1 MYIVIVGGGKVG
13 RGAARDLL
21 LIDHEVCIIE
31 RDADEAWSINHELGE
46 VALVGDGTE
55 IHVQEAAGM
64 NRADV
69 VVACTGRDQANLA
82 VGQTAQTR
90 FAVERVIARI
100 NDPRNERIFRALG
113 FDNTVSATSSIVA
126 AIDFEVN
133 KGLQSLTR
141 LTQLSSSPFVLSQH
155 RVPEKAS
162 AVGCTVRELSLPP
175 NTLLVLVDRDLGDAQ
190 IPGPTTEIQAGDLV
204 IAVTHQQ
211 YETALRVAL
220 TDGELPDGE

>member
-21 LIDHEVCIIE
+21 LMGHEVCIIE
-31 RDADEAWSINHELGE
+31 RDADTAWSINHELGE

-55 IHVQEAAGM
+55 VHVQEAAGM

-90 FAVERVIARI
+90 FDAGKVIARI
-100 NDPRNERIFRALG
+100 NDPRNARIFRALG
-113 FDNTVSATSSIVA
+113 FDNVVSATTSIVS
-126 AIDFEVN
+126 AIESEVN
-133 KGLQSLTR
+133 KGLESLTR
-141 LTQLSSSPFVLSQH
+141 LTQLASSPFILSQH
-155 RVPEKAS
+155 RVPAT
-162 AVGCTVRELSLPP
+162 AAAIGCTVRELSLPP
-175 NTLLVLVDRDLGDAQ
+175 NTLLVLVDREDDEAQ
-190 IPGPTTEIQAGDLV
+190 IPGPSTTIHADDLV

-211 YETALRVAL
+211 HESALRAAL
-220 TDGELPDGE
+220 TGSE